1 MKRILIVDDDP
12 ILAGSLRR
20 ALARLEFSAE
30 TCEKAG
36 AAMVRIQ
43 DGDADLVLLDNQ
55 LPDMTGL
62 NLLSKLKSSNI
73 KLPVILMTAYGT
85 EDTAIE
91 AMKEGAYDYL
101 TKPFDLKELESI
113 IRRGLETYRLMSQE
127 LPPPCVNDNTEASP
141 PRMIGSSRKMQEIC
155 KVIGQIAETD
165 LGVLIRGESGTGKEL
180 VAQSIYQHSRRKDR
194 YFLAVNCAAI
204 PETLLE
210 SELFGYERGAF
221 TGAAKRRIGKFEQCD
236 KGTIFLDE
244 IGDMPLATQA
254 KILRVLQYGEIE
266 RVGGTEKVKVDVRT
280 IAATNKP
287 LEEYIEKGIFRE
299 DLYYR
304 LEAVTINVPPLRE
317 RMEDLAQITDYL
329 YRLYRRQ
336 LKSQVRMIH
345 PSALA
350 KLQSYHWPGNVR
362 ELSNTIQRALALA
375 KGEVLMAEHIVFGGA
390 QAAGGTKVNSTE
402 WWSVVETQLAPIVHE
417 AVNASLEGLYDQV
430 MNPIEKILLSGV
442 LKQSGWNQVQ
452 AAKVLGLS
460 RTTLREKIKRY
471 GLQA

>member
-1 MKRILIVDDDP
+1 MRKILIVDDDP
-12 ILAGSLRR
+12 ILAGSLRK
-20 ALARLEFSAE
+20 ALVRLEYAAE

-36 AAMVRIQ
+36 CALERIQ
-43 DGDADLVLLDNQ
+43 GGEADLVLLDNQ

-62 NLLSKLKSSNI
+62 DLLSKLKSRNL

-91 AMKEGAYDYL
+91 AMKAGAYDYI
-101 TKPFDLKELESI
+101 TKPFDLKELEAI
-113 IRRGLETYRLMSQE
+113 IRNGFETYRLMTQE
-127 LPPPCVNDNTEASP
+127 TPPPCVNEVEASP
-141 PRMIGSSRKMQEIC
+141 RRMIGSSRKMQEIC

-165 LGVLIRGESGTGKEL
+165 LSVLVRGESGTGKEL
-180 VAQSIYQHSRRKDR
+180 IAQAVYQHSRRKDR

-210 SELFGYERGAF
+210 SELFGYEKGAF
-221 TGAAKRRIGKFEQCD
+221 TGAIKRRIGKFEQCD

-244 IGDMPLATQA
+244 IGDMPLPTQA

-266 RVGGTEKVKVDVRT
+266 RVGGTEKVKVNVRT

-287 LEEYIEKGIFRE
+287 LEEYIQKGLFRE

-304 LEAVTINVPPLRE
+304 LEAVTIHVPPLRE
-317 RMEDLAQITDYL
+317 RMEDLGQITEYL
-329 YRLYRRQ
+329 FRLYGKE
-336 LKSQVRMIH
+336 LKSRVKMIH
-345 PSALA
+345 PSVFA
-350 KLQSYHWPGNVR
+350 KLQDYHWPGNVR

-375 KGEVLMAEHIVFGGA
+375 KGEVLTPEHIVFGSA
-390 QAAGGTKVNSTE
+390 QPSAETKANESE
-402 WWSVVETQLAPIVHE
+402 WRSAVETKLTPIVRK
-417 AVNASLEGLYDQV
+417 AVSGSQEGLYDQI

-442 LKQSGWNQVQ
+442 LKETNWNQVQ

-460 RTTLREKIKRY
+460 RTTLREKMRRY
-471 GLQA
+471 GLQG